1 MARRFMTSLKHSW
14 LAVASLAIAAL
25 MGWIVAR
32 WLLPTAT
39 EAKVEVPSLRRIDN
53 MSKTAPKLDGSGFP
67 TEPLQPKS
75 SAATK
80 TSPPERDSLQDLLDR
95 QQALSDAALPTE
107 RGERQPNEALAK
119 KPSEPQQ
126 RQTDQRTAERERRR
140 QAIQEMQAIAL
151 AEIGRVKAG
160 DTQSLMAAL
169 RKFDRN
175 MQAAGAP
182 ALIDLPN
189 VEMAMRTAAR
199 MQELSAQLTQEA
211 QKGKSVDAAKIKTVT
226 DEMAK
231 LQETMPR
238 SFIKEDALRKTMQP

>member
-1 MARRFMTSLKHSW
+1 MTSLKHSW

-25 MGWIVAR
+25 MGWMVAR

-67 TEPLQPKS
+67 TEPFQPQS

-119 KPSEPQQ
+119 KPSETQQ